1 MKLTKLQRYTL
12 YCILLEE
19 AEKDYPYYIGEF
31 PVGSKENGFC
41 WMYNCITNSGEL
53 YYDFH
58 LMLPELY
65 EKRTVKLS
73 NRYYFNSWDE
83 RIKAL
88 KQCIEETHP

>member
-19 AEKDYPYYIGEF
+19 AENINIRNSSGLCKLISDVTGWWPYFHDYLDCTDWIPFE
-31 PVGSKENGFC
+31 K
-41 WMYNCITNSGEL
+41 L
-53 YYDFH
+53 A
-58 LMLPELY
+58 PELFKY
-65 EKRTVKLS
+65 NNDVYGLYWFA
-73 NRYYFNSWDE
+73 NWGE